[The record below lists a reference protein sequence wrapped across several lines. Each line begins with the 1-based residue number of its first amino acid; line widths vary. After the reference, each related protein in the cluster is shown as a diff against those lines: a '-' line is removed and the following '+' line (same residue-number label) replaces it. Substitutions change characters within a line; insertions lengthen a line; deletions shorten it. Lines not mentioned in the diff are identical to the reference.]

1 MMPSGSMLRPG
12 EQASALPGPT
22 WLLSAGLGSF
32 LESPVRS
39 GGDASLVGDADP
51 HGRATRADRRRA
63 RRRQRVG
70 SGRQRWRTIVAVVLI
85 VLGCVLA
92 PLAGVAVSVR
102 MARIGN
108 VEWRRSRKLGFEIAC
123 ECAPGP

>member
-1 MMPSGSMLRPG
+1 MPLWWATLIPMDEQPG
-12 EQASALPGPT
+12 
-22 WLLSAGLGSF
+22 
-32 LESPVRS
+32 
-39 GGDASLVGDADP
+39 
-51 HGRATRADRRRA
+51 ADRRRA

-102 MARIGN
+102 MALIGN
-108 VEWRRSRKLGFEIAC
+108 VEWRRSRKLGF
-123 ECAPGP
+123 

>member
-1 MMPSGSMLRPG
+1 
-12 EQASALPGPT
+12 
-22 WLLSAGLGSF
+22 
-32 LESPVRS
+32 
-39 GGDASLVGDADP
+39 
-51 HGRATRADRRRA
+51 
-63 RRRQRVG
+63 VG

-108 VEWRRSRKLGFEIAC
+108 VEWRRSRKLGF
-123 ECAPGP
+123 